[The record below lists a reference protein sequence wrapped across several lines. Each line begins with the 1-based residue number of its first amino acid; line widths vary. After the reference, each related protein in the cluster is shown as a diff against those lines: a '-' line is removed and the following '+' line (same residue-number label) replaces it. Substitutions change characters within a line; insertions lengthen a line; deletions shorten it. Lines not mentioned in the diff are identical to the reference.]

1 MSFLLNLKESVG
13 KKIREGRLARI
24 PYLIV
29 VGDAELENKTLM
41 VRNRDTQEQK
51 SLGVDEFISLIKNE
65 DESKFIRTLI

>member
-1 MSFLLNLKESVG
+1 VG